1 MRTGQQGRMPVIVR
15 GILGMLSFL
24 AIAHSAQG
32 RVAISR
38 EDGVKKIHVTVD
50 GFEKRSVQVDGKNFT
65 SLQLSGVDG
74 HQGVDFKVGSPAV
87 PVVRFLVTGNPKVEW
102 NQDAMQTRSLEK
114 PIMPS
119 QHSREKKHGKV
130 PAFAFDRSEYARNEF
145 LQKVRSSI
153 EPAGSVRGE
162 KQWMIT
168 IYPVRYNPAQ
178 NTIETVSDFTIT
190 TSAAKQNIDMR
201 KDGIAFVVGQKF
213 QDSASLANYAEFKRS
228 IGFDVRMINISDSVR
243 TADDVRRELKAL
255 LVSADFNLRHAVMI
269 GDAEDVPSHD
279 SSIISGFTDHYY
291 RAIDTDNY
299 LADINGPDIGVGR
312 VSATTEQELSTI
324 LAKFTRYYDGNFASE
339 TWLNEVAFIATDD
352 RYQVA
357 EGSHNYAINNY
368 TKPNGY
374 LGHFPAATQEGGDQ
388 LYAITHSVTDA
399 KVVETMKAGRTI
411 INYSGHG
418 GTTSWAGPRVSQA
431 DVRSLTDRDA
441 LPFVISNA
449 CITGDFRVAE
459 SFGETWQ
466 RHDAGAIMFWGS
478 MDSSYWDEDDILEKA
493 MYDTIYRDNKFD
505 FNTITNASL
514 AAVWNFYGG
523 QNRAKYYWE
532 TYVTFGDPSMMLRTT
547 ETRQLDIVGPS
558 AIPVGTSQV
567 ELQIVDQG
575 TPVANAVVSISMGT
589 IVASGKTDSRGMVTL
604 NTAEALQ
611 PMTANVAIVA
621 PNARMAAHE
630 LNIIAANNP
639 FITSE
644 SFTVNTRPENGI
656 YAGERS
662 HVQLAIAN
670 VGMQGTSGG
679 SLQVAEVS
687 GPISISNGQ
696 VNIPAMAAQTHGVSV
711 NGLGFVVNSNAQAF
725 ETARVKINWSLAEGF
740 TGSFSLNLVVK
751 RGQISVAGMDFGG
764 EEGIAPGSSGPV
776 FLTVTNSGNESIRN
790 ATLTARPTNA
800 CLSDVS
806 GEIVVQNLAVGET
819 ARLSSPFTVSVDA
832 SCVNGSQGTLAVIG
846 SYDGLATT
854 TSLTA
859 ESSLV
864 VGITSVNSS
873 NNTAV
878 VQIPDAG
885 AFVSSDLT
893 IDRNVVITD
902 IGVAVKITHPY
913 IGDLLVRVVAP
924 SGKSVTLHERAG
936 GSNDNIEKTFGLGGE
951 ETAALSELIGEAGRG
966 QWKLEVQDTASTDVG
981 SIENFGLTIKG
992 YWAN

>member
-1 MRTGQQGRMPVIVR
+1 MRTGQQGRMPLIVR
-15 GILGMLSFL
+15 GILGMLPFL

-38 EDGVKKIHVTVD
+38 EDGVNKIHVTVD
-50 GFEKRSVQVDGKNFT
+50 SFEQRSIQMDGKNFT
-65 SLQLSGVDG
+65 NLQLSGVDG
-74 HQGVDFKVGSPAV
+74 HQGIDFKVGSPAV

-102 NQDAMQTRSLEK
+102 NQDSVQTRSLEK
-114 PIMPS
+114 HIMPS
-119 QHSREKKHGKV
+119 QHSREKKHGKE
-130 PAFAFDRSEYARNEF
+130 PAFAFDRSAYARNEF
-145 LQKVRSSI
+145 LQKVRSTI

-190 TSAAKQNIDMR
+190 TTAAKQKIDMR

-213 QDSASLANYAEFKRS
+213 KDSAALTNYVEFKRS
-228 IGFDVRMINISDSVR
+228 IGFDVRMINIGDNVR

-255 LVSADFNLRHAVMI
+255 LVSADFNLRHAIMI

-312 VSATTEQELSTI
+312 VSATTEQQLSTI
-324 LAKFTRYYDGNFASE
+324 LAKFIRYYDGNFASE

-352 RYQVA
+352 RYEVA
-357 EGSHNYAINNY
+357 EGSHNYAITKY

-374 LGHFPAATQEGGDQ
+374 LGHFPAATQDGGDQ
-388 LYAITHSVTDA
+388 LYAITHRVTDA
-399 KVVETMKAGRTI
+399 KVVETMKAGRT

-493 MYDTIYRDNKFD
+493 MYDTIYRDNKFE
-505 FNTITNASL
+505 FNTITNTSL
-514 AAVWNFYGG
+514 TAVWNFYGG

-575 TPVANAVVSISMGT
+575 SPVANAVVSIAMGT
-589 IVASGKTDSRGMVTL
+589 TVASGKTDERGMVTL

-611 PMTANVAIVA
+611 PMTANVSIVA

-644 SFTVNTRPENGI
+644 SFTINSRPENGI
-656 YAGERS
+656 FAGERS
-662 HVQLAIAN
+662 AIQLALAN
-670 VGMQGTSGG
+670 VGMQGTAGG
-679 SLQVAEVS
+679 TLQVAEIS
-687 GPISISNGQ
+687 GPISVISGQ
-696 VNIPAMAAQTHGVSV
+696 ANIPAVAQQTHGVRIDGLSFSV
-711 NGLGFVVNSNAQAF
+711 NQNAAAF
-725 ETARVKINWSLAEGF
+725 ATARVKINWNLVEGYD
-740 TGSFSLNLVVK
+740 GSFALNLVVK
-751 RGQISVAGMDFGG
+751 RGQISVASLDFGG

-776 FLTVTNSGNESIRN
+776 FLTVTNTGNEAIRN
-790 ATLTARPTNA
+790 ATLTARPANA

-806 GEIVVQNLAVGET
+806 GEIVVQNLAAGET
-819 ARLSSPFTVSVDA
+819 AHLASPFTVSVDS
-832 SCVNGSQGTLAVIG
+832 SCVNGSRG
-846 SYDGLATT
+846 SISVVGNYEGLAST
-854 TSLTA
+854 TSLAA

-864 VGITSVNSS
+864 VGITAVNSS
-873 NNTAV
+873 NNAAV
-878 VQIPDAG
+878 VRIPDAG
-885 AFVSSDLT
+885 AAVSSEL
-893 IDRNVVITD
+893 IVDRDVVITD
-902 IGVAVKITHPY
+902 IGVAVKITHTY
-913 IGDLLVRVVAP
+913 IGDLIVRVIAP
-924 SGKSVTLHERAG
+924 NGESVTLHERAG
-936 GSNDNIEKTFGLGGE
+936 GSNDNIDKTFGLGGE
-951 ETAALSELIGEAGRG
+951 ATAALSELVGDAGRG
-966 QWKLEVQDTASTDVG
+966 TWKLEVQDTASTDVG
-981 SIENFGLTIKG
+981 TIENFGLTIKG